1 MAEDEVIISNV
12 GKDGVASEVT
22 LQRLV
27 SAFEKAKS
35 LDTKGKK
42 NLEALAKAA
51 KDSTGKFK
59 TFSDEIEK
67 TTTIMEDVGKVLK
80 KTFTIENFGKA
91 LGAAAGVTTNFV
103 KELATGGDE
112 LGDFAQHI
120 PIIGGSL
127 GMLTGFLQDSLDTFR
142 SLSDVGAGFGND
154 LLELRK
160 VAASAGL
167 PLDMFGSLVLQN
179 ADNMRLLG
187 NTTSQGATVFAK
199 LAKDMRSG
207 DIGRRLLNMGFTTEE
222 LTEGLGNY
230 IDLQARLGRA
240 GQMSN
245 AQLVQ
250 GSQTYLTELD
260 RLARVTGQSRKAL
273 QEEISAMAAKSNLQ
287 ALADAIGGTG
297 GENFLAGMAAARKML
312 PGFGDALEDLAD
324 GVAQTPLAK
333 KLASLSPAVADAAA
347 AFGRGEITQNE
358 FFDSL
363 KNVGG
368 PTLLEVVDGFDA
380 TTRSLLLQQEGFS
393 ELLGSVH
400 EMRKFVDMEFD
411 PAEAAKEQAKRNRI
425 NDGLSTFQDS
435 LMKVRQEFVDL
446 FVESGMAAKLSELL
460 VTFSEQLL
468 SSTQYFA
475 DMLTK
480 FSEDPFG
487 AIFEMLGD
495 GLGKVWENKG
505 LVGGIVAGIGA
516 LFAAKAVTGALAGA
530 FKSAIG
536 GTVSNIA
543 GKIFSGG
550 DAAGGGSTPKAP
562 KGKPGA
568 AGGRAGAQIGNFVG
582 QMGAGVMKG
591 AAAGLKAFANPQ
603 ILIGAGI
610 LGGAITAV
618 GAGIAGAAWLLG
630 KSLPTF
636 VDGLKSFEDIDGNA
650 LISAAT
656 GMLALSAA
664 MAAFGAGSAVAGLGA
679 MVGGITGAIGKL
691 FGADD
696 PLEQLK
702 TFAAANIDGA
712 KVKNNADAMVA
723 FSKAMAAAGGA
734 SAAEGLGSLVSGIA
748 GGIGSLFGGK
758 DNNDI
763 FADMV
768 KFASYDIDTAKVK
781 TNAEAMVAFS
791 TAMNVA
797 SQSSAGEGLGTLVSG
812 IAGGIGK
819 LFGAEDPITQLT
831 KFSVLELDTARI
843 KTNAEAMSAFST
855 AMSSVTMMPE
865 KGIFASIGSAISGFL
880 GVNTPFD
887 QLIAFGALNIDN
899 AKVKSNAEAMA
910 SFSAA
915 MSGVVMMPE
924 KGIFSSFSSAISGLF
939 GTDTPFDQLKAFGAL
954 DLNAKNVKTNAEAMS
969 SMSTALSTFTDIEG
983 VTIDA
988 YLAQRLTALA
998 EVPDLTTFATS
1009 INALSN
1015 VSIATGVNALNTL
1028 DNSSVIQY
1036 TESMTQLV
1044 NVLSELND
1052 ELSKDNKVGLG
1063 TGTNAGD
1070 VLGKMD
1076 SIGGGGGG
1084 GSQMNAEQL
1093 NRLNTTL
1100 DAVKMILM
1108 ENRDYNKDTAKAL
1121 KGGDLQLGLD

>member
-51 KDSTGKFK
+51 KDSTGTFK

-142 SLSDVGAGFGND
+142 TLSDVGAGFGND

-179 ADNMRLLG
+179 ADSMSLLG
-187 NTTSQGATVFAK
+187 NTTSQGAKVFAG
-199 LAKDMRSG
+199 LAKDMRAG

-245 AQLVQ
+245 QQLVQ

-287 ALADAIGGTG
+287 ALADAIGGEG
-297 GENFLAGMAAARKML
+297 GENFLAGMAAARKLL

-333 KLASLSPAVADAAA
+333 KLAALSPAVADAAA

-368 PTLLEVVDGFDA
+368 PQLLEFVDSLDA
-380 TTRSLLLQQEGFS
+380 TTRSALLQQEGFS
-393 ELLGSVH
+393 EMLGSVH
-400 EMRKFVDMEFD
+400 EMRKFVDRVFD
-411 PAEAAKEQAKRNRI
+411 SAEAEKEQARRNRI
-425 NDGLSTFQDS
+425 NEGLSTFQDS
-435 LMKVRQEFVDL
+435 LMKVRQAFVDV

-468 SSTQYFA
+468 SATEYFA
-475 DMLTK
+475 SMLTK

-487 AIFEMLGD
+487 TIFEMLGD
-495 GLGKVWENKG
+495 GLGKIWENKG
-505 LVGGIVAGIGA
+505 LVAGIVGGIAA

-550 DAAGGGSTPKAP
+550 DAATGGGTPKAP

-603 ILIGAGI
+603 ILVGAGI
-610 LGGAITAV
+610 LAGAITAV

-636 VDGLKSFEDIDGNA
+636 VDGLKSFEDIDGTA
-650 LISAAT
+650 LSSAAT

-664 MAAFGAGSAVAGLGA
+664 MAAFGAGSAVAGLGS

-712 KVKNNADAMVA
+712 KVKTNAEAMVA
-723 FSKAMAAAGGA
+723 FSTAMAAAGGA
-734 SAAEGLGSLVSGIA
+734 TAAEGLGSLVSGIA

-758 DNNDI
+758 DNSDI

-768 KFASYDIDTAKVK
+768 KFASYDIDVAKVK

-791 TAMNVA
+791 TAMNLA
-797 SQSSAGEGLGTLVSG
+797 SASSAGEGLGTLVNG
-812 IAGGIGK
+812 IAGGIGE
-819 LFGAEDPITQLT
+819 LFGAEDPLT
-831 KFSVLELDTARI
+831 KLISFSAQTID
-843 KTNAEAMSAFST
+843 KTIVQNNAEAMAAFST
-855 AMSSVTMMPE
+855 AMANVVQMPA
-865 KGIFASIGSAISGFL
+865 ASIFSSISTAISGLFGAETPFEQL
-880 GVNTPFD
+880 VSFGNLAVNT
-887 QLIAFGALNIDN
+887 AG
-899 AKVKSNAEAMA
+899 VKTNAEAMA

-924 KGIFSSFSSAISGLF
+924 KGIFASFSSAISGLF
-939 GTDTPFDQLKAFGAL
+939 GADTPFDQLKAFGAL

-998 EVPDLTTFATS
+998 EVPDLTTFAAS

-1015 VSIATGVNALNTL
+1015 VNIATGVNALNTL
-1028 DNSSVIQY
+1028 DNSSVIKY
-1036 TESMTQLV
+1036 TDSMEKLV
-1044 NVLSELND
+1044 EVLGELNN
-1052 ELSKDNKVGLG
+1052 ELSKDNKVGFG
-1063 TGTNAGD
+1063 SGTNAGD
-1070 VLGKMD
+1070 VVSKMD
-1076 SIGGGGGG
+1076 SIGAGGGG
-1084 GSQMNAEQL
+1084 GSQMSTEQL

-1100 DAVKMILM
+1100 DAVKIILM